1 MALIPCPSCAKTI
14 SDRAKACPH
23 CGFDMTQPAP
33 AETTKFCVE
42 CGGVLPEGVDACPH
56 CGCPVEDEP
65 AAPASAPVVKPAAE
79 DSPAVDP
86 APATEEPPLS
96 AFSFYEA
103 PAEPEPVPV
112 RETGF
117 TEPTLLVA
125 APTPIAEP
133 VAEAAPVAEPA
144 PAPNPTPAP
153 APQPAPA
160 PAPSALPTEDT
171 PVPARPVNSLVS
183 PDSIFLEMPRP
194 NPKWQRTPKMELVT
208 EDNKRIPVECSKVY
222 KISTPSA
229 TLYSLEVAGRQS
241 INRILLGAFLIILM
255 GFIGRLLLPLL
266 SCLSWDFSG
275 VLHSILHIL
284 TYVLAL
290 AGAALLIIPREKLPA
305 QLQNLLKTPN
315 WLPGSLKSVKNLLP
329 LSMLLL
335 ALVLFLSLVGSPIF
349 VSGVNYSWYYDEN
362 WGSFTAYLC
371 YIIPIAVLGLILL
384 VRAIFFK
391 TRLGRF
397 PVVPGHRFRLYWA
410 DGYKLACEQLID

>member
-1 MALIPCPSCAKTI
+1 MALIPCPACAKTI

-23 CGFDMTQPAP
+23 CGFDMTHPAP
-33 AETTKFCVE
+33 AETTKLCVE
-42 CGGVLPEGVDACPH
+42 CGGILPEGVDACPN

-65 AAPASAPVVKPAAE
+65 AAPASTPMAEPIAEAA
-79 DSPAVDP
+79 PAVDP
-86 APATEEPPLS
+86 APMAEEPALGS
-96 AFSFYEA
+96 FSFYEA

-125 APTPIAEP
+125 APAPVAEH
-133 VAEAAPVAEPA
+133 VAEAAPAAEPA
-144 PAPNPTPAP
+144 PAPT
-153 APQPAPA
+153 PAPA
-160 PAPSALPTEDT
+160 PAPSALPTEDA
-171 PVPARPVNSLVS
+171 PVPARPTNSLVS

-208 EDNKRIPVECSKVY
+208 EDKKRIPVECSKVY
-222 KISTPSA
+222 KIATPSA
-229 TLYSLEVAGRQS
+229 TLYSLEVTGRQS
-241 INRILLGAFLIILM
+241 INQILLVAFFIILM
-255 GFIGRLLLPLL
+255 GFSGRLLLPLL

-290 AGAALLIIPREKLPA
+290 AGAALLIIPRDKLPA
-305 QLQNLLKTPN
+305 QLQNLLKTPD
-315 WLPGSLKSVKNLLP
+315 WLPRSLKGVKNLLP
-329 LSMLLL
+329 PSMLLL

-349 VSGVNYSWYYDEN
+349 VSGVNYAWYYAEN